1 MRDHDNRN
9 RTETLPSLLSGLCG
23 IEVEEQQPLKFQ
35 DTVLFRPSHDASGEA
50 HQGSYWFDLL
60 SLHGAEVL
68 AAYDDRWFPGVPA
81 VTGHR
86 TGKGRTVYVGTV
98 PDIPYLRFLLS
109 GICRESGILP
119 NVTEPSSPLIESLK
133 VFGSAERENEH
144 LHLVNFTPEPQSVT
158 LPRPYLCLPDGTR
171 MEGRVSLP
179 PYGSLF
185 LKKIA

>member
-1 MRDHDNRN
+1 MRDPDNRN
-9 RTETLPSLLSGLCG
+9 RPETIPSLLTGLCG
-23 IEVEEQQPLKFQ
+23 VEVEEQQPLKFQ
-35 DTVLFRPSHDASGEA
+35 DKVRFRSAPDPSGEA

-60 SLHGAEVL
+60 SLQGAEAL
-68 AAYDDRWFPGVPA
+68 ATYDDRWFAGVPA
-81 VTGHR
+81 ITSHR

-98 PDIPYLRFLLS
+98 PDVPYLRSLLS
-109 GICRESGILP
+109 GICEESGILP
-119 NVTEPSSPLIESLK
+119 NVTEPTSPLIESLK

-158 LPRPYLCLPDGTR
+158 LPCPHLSLPEGTR

-179 PYGSLF
+179 PFGALF